1 MRRGGEGGFEEAL
14 RVLTGAVTEIR
25 GRRLHAG
32 RPGVAREVA
41 YGARDIAG
49 HVGDGGPGEL
59 CTVAG
64 GALVVVGRRR
74 AGLLLAEREGGDARR
89 VAVAVGAVVVV
100 GGLAAGAVVLGGGL
114 AAVGLRRRAQHGAG
128 GRRGHAGELS
138 LGGSV
143 TVLCDLGGWGID
155 AAPGCGEQLQ
165 AMSSTAGNA

>member
-59 CTVAG
+59 WTVAG
-64 GALVVVGRRR
+64 GALVVVGGRR

-114 AAVGLRRRAQHGAG
+114 AAVGLRR
-128 GRRGHAGELS
+128 
-138 LGGSV
+138 
-143 TVLCDLGGWGID
+143 
-155 AAPGCGEQLQ
+155 
-165 AMSSTAGNA
+165 